1 MDSKIFFLTFNDRL
15 NRMMAL
21 VTPLGMLTGFLF
33 HGFFLPLKPF
43 VTPLFAFITLT
54 GVLGM
59 TLKDFS
65 NILLHPLMILLSLV
79 FSHVV
84 VPLVVFTTS
93 SIIFGGQAELIA
105 GFMLLCSIPTA
116 VVSYIWSS
124 IYLGNGPLS
133 LTIIIVDTLL
143 SPFVTP
149 LTMKVFTRSDVVI
162 DVSGIML
169 SMFYMVVLPAIIGIL
184 LNTATKGYMQREVKF
199 ILNPFTK
206 IALFFVVAI
215 NVSQVVGKIS
225 FDAETILV
233 VAVTLLLTAGGLFVY
248 AHVFRLMGL
257 SKENQVSLTFS
268 VGMRNIS
275 AALVLAIDFFS
286 PVTAIP
292 VISGVLLQQMS
303 AAIMGRILFGRK
315 KDGRK

>member
-1 MDSKIFFLTFNDRL
+1 MNSKTFFLTFNDRL
-15 NRMMAL
+15 NSMMAL

-33 HGFFLPLKPF
+33 HGFFLPLKPI

-54 GVLGM
+54 GVLSM

-65 NILLHPLMILLSLV
+65 NIILHPLMILLSLV

-84 VPLVVFTTS
+84 VPLVVFTMCS
-93 SIIFGGQAELIA
+93 LIFGGQAELIA
-105 GFMLLCSIPTA
+105 GFMLLYSIPTA

-124 IYLGNGPLS
+124 IYFGNGPLS

-149 LTMKVFTRSDVVI
+149 LTMKVFTKSDVVI

-184 LNTATKGYMQREVKF
+184 LNTATKGYMQREVKY

-215 NVSQVVGKIS
+215 NVSQVVGKIA

-248 AHVFRLMGL
+248 AHVFRLMRL
-257 SKENQVSLTFS
+257 SKGNQVSLTFS

-292 VISGVLLQQMS
+292 VISGVLMQQMS
-303 AAIMGRILFGRK
+303 AAIMGRILFGRN